1 MLAPD
6 GQASWGS
13 VRGSVRSDRYER
25 IYEVVRAIPRG
36 RVATYG
42 LVAMLAGHPRAA
54 RLAGLAMHHCDD
66 PSVPC
71 HRVVNASGGL
81 APHFV
86 SQRARLRREGVT
98 FAGRNVA
105 LGRHLWSP
113 RLPDERVVA
122 ASRRRRVAGPA
133 G

>member
-1 MLAPD
+1 MYDWPRAAHAPC
-6 GQASWGS
+6 
-13 VRGSVRSDRYER
+13 VPSDRYER
-25 IYEVVRAIPRG
+25 IYDVVRRIPRG

-42 LVAMLAGHPRAA
+42 MVAMVAGYARAA
-54 RLAGLAMHHCDD
+54 RFAGLAMHHCDD

-86 SQRARLRREGVT
+86 SQRARLQREGVT

-105 LGRHLWSP
+105 LGRHLWTP
-113 RLPDERVVA
+113 RLPNEHGRA
-122 ASRRRRVAGPA
+122 ASRGRRARARAG
-133 G
+133 

>member
-1 MLAPD
+1 MTP
-6 GQASWGS
+6 SE
-13 VRGSVRSDRYER
+13 RYER
-25 IYEVVRAIPRG
+25 IYDVVRRIPRG

-42 LVAMLAGHPRAA
+42 MVAMVAGYPRAA
-54 RLAGLAMHHCDD
+54 RFAGLAMHHCDD

-86 SQRARLRREGVT
+86 SQRARLQREGVT
-98 FAGRNVA
+98 FAGRHVA
-105 LGRHLWSP
+105 LARHLWTP
-113 RLPDERVVA
+113 RLPDERGGA
-122 ASRRRRVAGPA
+122 ASSRRRAAGRA

>member
-1 MLAPD
+1 MT
-6 GQASWGS
+6 
-13 VRGSVRSDRYER
+13 SDRYER
-25 IYEVVRAIPRG
+25 IYDVVRRIPRG

-42 LVAMLAGHPRAA
+42 MVAMVAGYPRAA
-54 RLAGLAMHHCDD
+54 RFAGLAMHHCGD

-86 SQRARLRREGVT
+86 SQRARLQREGVS

-105 LGRHLWSP
+105 LGRHLWIP
-113 RLPDERVVA
+113 RLPNERGGA
-122 ASRRRRVAGPA
+122 DSSRRRAAGRA
-133 G
+133 GGS

>member
-1 MLAPD
+1 MD
-6 GQASWGS
+6 
-13 VRGSVRSDRYER
+13 RRYER
-25 IYEVVRAIPRG
+25 ISDVVRRIPRG

-42 LVAMLAGHPRAA
+42 MVAMVAGYPRAA
-54 RLAGLAMHHCDD
+54 RFAGLAMHHCDD

-86 SQRARLRREGVT
+86 SQRARLAHEGVT
-98 FAGRNVA
+98 FSGRNVA
-105 LGRHLWSP
+105 LRRHLWTP
-113 RLPDERVVA
+113 RLPNERGGA
-122 ASRRRRVAGPA
+122 ASSRRAGARA

>member
-1 MLAPD
+1 M
-6 GQASWGS
+6 
-13 VRGSVRSDRYER
+13 RGERYER
-25 IYEVVRAIPRG
+25 IYEVVRRIPRG

-42 LVAMLAGHPRAA
+42 MIAMVAGYPRAA
-54 RLAGLAMHHCDD
+54 RFAGLAMHHCDD

-86 SQRARLRREGVT
+86 SQRPRLLDEGVT

-105 LGRHLWSP
+105 LARHLWSP
-113 RLPDERVVA
+113 RLPSERA
-122 ASRRRRVAGPA
+122 AWASSRRRPGRAG
-133 G
+133 

>member
-1 MLAPD
+1 M
-6 GQASWGS
+6 
-13 VRGSVRSDRYER
+13 RNERYER
-25 IYEVVRAIPRG
+25 IYDVVRRIPRG

-42 LVAMLAGHPRAA
+42 LVAMVAGYPRAA
-54 RLAGLAMHHCDD
+54 RFAGLAMHHCDD

-86 SQRARLRREGVT
+86 SQRARLVDEGVT

-105 LGRHLWSP
+105 LRRHLWMP
-113 RLPDERVVA
+113 RLPSGHGGA
-122 ASRRRRVAGPA
+122 FSSRRSTRARAR
-133 G
+133 

>member
-1 MLAPD
+1 MTNE
-6 GQASWGS
+6 
-13 VRGSVRSDRYER
+13 RYAR
-25 IYEVVRAIPRG
+25 IYEVVRRIPRG

-42 LVAMLAGHPRAA
+42 LVAMVAGYARAA
-54 RLAGLAMHHCDD
+54 RFAGLAMHHCDD
-66 PSVPC
+66 PTVPC

-86 SQRARLRREGVT
+86 SQRARLQREGVT

-105 LGRHLWSP
+105 LRRHLWTP
-113 RLPDERVVA
+113 RLPDARGRPA
-122 ASRRRRVAGPA
+122 SSRRRAGARA